1 MEGSEDDRRSDTPH
15 ADIDESNTIPKSAEN
30 SDIDSNIDSDT
41 GEPFLLE
48 DPEDQN
54 YAEDELDAYWE
65 TEAAD
70 ASKY

>member
-1 MEGSEDDRRSDTPH
+1 MEGFEDNRESDALRADINEHDTASDSTSSEDG
-15 ADIDESNTIPKSAEN
+15 
-30 SDIDSNIDSDT
+30 DSGIDSDT

-54 YAEDELDAYWE
+54 HAEDKLDAYWE